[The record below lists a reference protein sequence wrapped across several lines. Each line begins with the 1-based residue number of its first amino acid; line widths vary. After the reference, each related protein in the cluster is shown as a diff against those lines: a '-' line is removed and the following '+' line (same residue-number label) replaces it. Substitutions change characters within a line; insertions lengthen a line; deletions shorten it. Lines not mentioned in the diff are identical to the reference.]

1 MALVHLPFMENYCL
15 RGIDFWKQKPLRF
28 PGDDPHRRGV
38 LVEGAPK
45 EMWEIGNS
53 YFKFFVYALLDMQE
67 KETGKL
73 G

>member
-38 LVEGAPK
+38 LAEGAPK
-45 EMWEIGNS
+45 GDVGNWELV
-53 YFKFFVYALLDMQE
+53 F
-67 KETGKL
+67 
-73 G
+73 

>member
-1 MALVHLPFMENYCL
+1 MIHIEEEC
-15 RGIDFWKQKPLRF
+15 WQK
-28 PGDDPHRRGV
+28 GH
-38 LVEGAPK
+38 PK

-53 YFKFFVYALLDMQE
+53 YFKFFLYALLDMQE